1 MIKSK
6 KIQFFL
12 IFLVIVI
19 ISVIVGRHFI
29 TKHFIKKFSKMPPPE
44 VIVKTVSKSTF
55 YESIETFGT
64 ALSLKNK
71 NYRIKKDKMFNENII
86 IGKIVEKG
94 ELILETSDEKI
105 IAPFSGIV
113 GKREIAQ
120 GVLGTESFI
129 LTLDDTSSI
138 VLNIKVPEIYLNILK
153 PGLSAEVKSDSF
165 KRRFYG
171 TVNSVSSR
179 VDPSTRSVLANIIIK
194 NKELKLIPGMLLDIK
209 IIYDKKEQLGIP
221 ENSILIQ
228 GETAFVYKVLE
239 DNTVNKVEIKIGK
252 RNFGKVSIVEGLS
265 LGDKIVTEGISK
277 VRDKIKIKILSKNVS
292 N

>member
-12 IFLVIVI
+12 IVSLIII

-29 TKHFIKKFSKMPPPE
+29 TKHFVKKFSKMPPPG
-44 VIVKTVSKSTF
+44 VIVNAVSKSTF

-71 NYRIKKDKMFNENII
+71 NYRIKKSEILNENII
-86 IGKIVEKG
+86 IGKVVEEG
-94 ELILETSDEKI
+94 DVIFETSDKKI
-105 IAPFSGIV
+105 VAPFKGIL

-129 LTLDDTSSI
+129 LTLDDTTSI
-138 VLNIKVPEIYLNILK
+138 LLNIKVPEIYLNILK

-165 KRRFYG
+165 EKKFYG
-171 TVNSVSSR
+171 VIESVSSR
-179 VDPSTRSVLANIIIK
+179 VDPSTRSVLASIIVE
-194 NKELKLIPGMLLDIK
+194 NKDLKLIPGMLLDIK

-221 ENSILIQ
+221 ENSLLIQ
-228 GETAFVYKVLE
+228 GEAAFVYKVLE
-239 DNTVNKVEIKIGK
+239 DNTVNKIKVKIGK
-252 RNFGKVSIVEGLS
+252 RNFGKVSIIDGLS

-277 VRDKIKIKILSKNVS
+277 VRDKIKIKILN
-292 N
+292 

>member
-12 IFLVIVI
+12 VVLLIII
-19 ISVIVGRHFI
+19 ISVIVGRHFV
-29 TKHFIKKFSKMPPPE
+29 TKHFVKKFSKMPPPG
-44 VIVKTVSKSTF
+44 VIVNTVSKSTF
-55 YESIETFGT
+55 YQSIETFGT

-71 NYRIKKDKMFNENII
+71 NYRIKKSEILNENII
-86 IGKIVEKG
+86 IGKVVEEG
-94 ELILETSDEKI
+94 EVIFETSDKKI
-105 IAPFSGIV
+105 VAPFKGIL

-129 LTLDDTSSI
+129 LTLDDTTSI
-138 VLNIKVPEIYLNILK
+138 LLNIKVPEIYLNILK

-165 KRRFYG
+165 EKKFFG
-171 TVNSVSSR
+171 TIESVSSR
-179 VDPSTRSVLANIIIK
+179 VDPSTRSVLASIIVE
-194 NKELKLIPGMLLDIK
+194 NKDLKLIPGMLLDIK

-221 ENSILIQ
+221 ENSLLIQ

-239 DNTVNKVEIKIGK
+239 DNTVNKIKVKIGK
-252 RNFGKVSIVEGLS
+252 RNFGKVSIIDGLS

-277 VRDKIKIKILSKNVS
+277 VRDKIKIKILN
-292 N
+292 

>member
-6 KIQFFL
+6 KVQSFL
-12 IFLVIVI
+12 IILIIVI
-19 ISVIVGRHFI
+19 ISIIVGRHFV
-29 TKHFIKKFSKMPPPE
+29 TKHFIKKFSTMPPPG
-44 VIVKTVSKSTF
+44 VIVNTVSKSMF
-55 YESIETFGT
+55 YDSIETFGT

-71 NYRIKKDKMFNENII
+71 NYRIKKNEILNENII

-94 ELILETSDEKI
+94 EVVFETTDEKI
-105 IAPFSGIV
+105 IAPFKGIL

-129 LTLDDTSSI
+129 LTLDDTTSI
-138 VLNIKVPEIYLNILK
+138 LLNIKVPEIYLNILK

-179 VDPSTRSVLANIIIK
+179 VDPSTRSVLANIIVE

-239 DNTVNKVEIKIGK
+239 DSTVKKIKVEIGK
-252 RNFGKVSIVEGLS
+252 RNYGKVSIIDGLS
-265 LGDKIVTEGISK
+265 LEDKIVTEGISK
-277 VRDKIKIKILSKNVS
+277 VRDKIKIKILN
-292 N
+292 